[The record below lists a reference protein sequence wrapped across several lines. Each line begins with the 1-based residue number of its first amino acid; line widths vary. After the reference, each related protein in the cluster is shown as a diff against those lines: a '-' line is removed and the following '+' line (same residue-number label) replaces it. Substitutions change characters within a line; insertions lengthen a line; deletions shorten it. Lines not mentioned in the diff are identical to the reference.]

1 MIRFPLPGNLKSL
14 KYDSPSNDARYV
26 NSSPSLS
33 ISGHVLTGR
42 SRGLRSVLKVQEHMV
57 TDCKNAALYIPLQ
70 ESHDEISRYPSQAA
84 PSREPS
90 PVVRTPKQV
99 RVKKIRTNHSARV
112 IHRISTDEH
121 ERRSLCMY

>member
-1 MIRFPLPGNLKSL
+1 
-14 KYDSPSNDARYV
+14 
-26 NSSPSLS
+26 
-33 ISGHVLTGR
+33 
-42 SRGLRSVLKVQEHMV
+42 MV
-57 TDCKNAALYIPLQ
+57 TDYKNAALYIPLK

-121 ERRSLCMY
+121 ERRSLCTYRSIVENGGNDLIDIALMVRLCSPFASQTH